1 MLIFKLTERGIS
13 MKQLVMVTS
22 LMLVFSLLSG
32 CGGGS
37 SNSSAEET
45 ANSVMKAIQSG
56 NKDAFMALAYAGN
69 VEDILDEMDE
79 YEEFWQDI
87 EEAEG
92 LSIDS
97 WTTPVVLET
106 MPEDEAEGDIIG
118 GVLMETVV
126 SLTFEGDHETEN
138 IKFLVVQT
146 AEGWFIAEI
155 DA

>member
-1 MLIFKLTERGIS
+1 
-13 MKQLVMVTS
+13 MKQLVMVAS
-22 LMLVFSLLSG
+22 LILVFSLLSG

-37 SNSSAEET
+37 SNATAE
-45 ANSVMKAIQSG
+45 AAVNSVMKAIQSG

-126 SLTFEGDHETEN
+126 SLTFEDDRSKTNYGC
-138 IKFLVVQT
+138 LVQT
-146 AEGWFIAEI
+146 TKGTKAANRQGCT
-155 DA
+155 